1 MIKKMR
7 IKFIAITIIA
17 LMILLA
23 SVLLSIN
30 YFVKVNH
37 EQSLE
42 GLMREII
49 FRDGDISHMPP
60 SDVIPPPNNI
70 PPKRKIG
77 YISIRLNENKDIIDV
92 LNKMSYDETLDPL
105 ILTDQ
110 VLNSNQTSGS
120 LDSLRY
126 QVVEKDYGY
135 LLVFVDQSIEDQFLV
150 ELRETSFK
158 IGFLSFFIV
167 SILSIYLSKYI
178 TKPIEVAFKKQKRFI
193 SDSSHQLKTPLTIMS
208 ANMDLLMDDLEENTY
223 LPEIKNQYHRMN
235 HLINNLITLANTQ
248 DLEGKQSKTE
258 VDLSQLVENT
268 VLPFEVLAYE
278 NNKELILLI
287 DENIHI
293 KCIKEKIVE
302 MLEALVDNAI
312 KYSKVNSQIIIKLEE
327 NNGVHLSISNYSEHL
342 TEGEKGKIFETFYR
356 GDDTRYETKGHG
368 LGLCIV
374 KNIVDVHGGKI
385 KVRISEDKL
394 VTFEITF

>member
-287 DENIHI
+287 DENVHI

>member
-1 MIKKMR
+1 MR

-287 DENIHI
+287 DENVHI